1 MFNLTIDEHG
11 NKRSPDKVVQVR
23 PYTPMQG
30 LLSLVLDYYIHDYSS
45 AHCVASASSPQGAGR
60 QTNMASIHQ
69 AKNTSVDHA
78 YCTMVYIKI

>member
-23 PYTPMQG
+23 PYQG

-45 AHCVASASSPQGAGR
+45 AHCVASASSPHGAGR
-60 QTNMASIHQ
+60 QTNMASIH
-69 AKNTSVDHA
+69 
-78 YCTMVYIKI
+78 